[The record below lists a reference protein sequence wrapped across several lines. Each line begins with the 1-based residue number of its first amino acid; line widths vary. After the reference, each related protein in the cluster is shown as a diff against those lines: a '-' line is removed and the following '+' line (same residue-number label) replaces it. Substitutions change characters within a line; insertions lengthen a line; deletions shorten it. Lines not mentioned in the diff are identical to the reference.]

1 MRDLAG
7 GNGGQGGEARR
18 ERRRS
23 AAAKEHALEDHPV
36 AFVRRRDTR
45 IVLVVLR
52 RVGIGIVVEDIR
64 RYDGLARTA
73 REFERVVVAESD
85 AEYVLLIPDRDEQR
99 AVVYLRR
106 AGVDLELHG
115 PCAVCLK
122 LHGLFGVDVRVERRL
137 AAREGIAVVAP
148 GVRRGIEKRCA
159 DGPVA
164 ERAETA
170 SRRPFAV
177 AEIAF
182 LVRVDVAR
190 ARGAAV
196 VAIRLARRAVHDF
209 KRRLGDVL
217 RRLGELSL
225 VVVVDVQH
233 GVRDDHLAHRGLAP
247 REVRVPEQ
255 AIVAR
260 ERREVVSVCVAVA
273 LRIHLCRLRIVD
285 HALVVAA
292 DVVVDGVRHFAGVH
306 PAREVPH
313 QAVVVGRDAHRRRI
327 LVGATA
333 EERELLVEKRRHLV
347 VEAEQGGGQSAVVKL
362 EAGHL
367 HRVEVGAEADRRIEG
382 IGVRLVPEEVVEVGQ
397 PGNGELELLVRVRIA
412 DAELERHGLG
422 LGKDGL
428 VELYEADARQV
439 VLVEGHV
446 ALVGRAGLADH
457 RNRSLGLVFHEVAHA
472 LRKGR
477 HVVQHALHPP
487 LGERRRIGP
496 LRPLEAHHRIGRRAR
511 GGRAVAHRVV
521 GVDHVGERVAL
532 LAYHEPRKAVG
543 RRELLRV
550 FVFEVRG
557 HHAVGAR
564 AALAPLE
571 DVVFRRARER
581 FRVDDRELLRKEVEG
596 ILARD
601 DPARVV
607 LGHDLEEVHVDRV
620 AGRDAHQLVRR
631 VVLDDRHVVGG
642 AHREYRVVVARLVVD
657 DVFGGGDGTVPRRL
671 DPPLRKRVDGG
682 APRGLARVARRLVHE
697 RL

>member
-1 MRDLAG
+1 MA
-7 GNGGQGGEARR
+7 
-18 ERRRS
+18 
-23 AAAKEHALEDHPV
+23 
-36 AFVRRRDTR
+36 VR
-45 IVLVVLR
+45 
-52 RVGIGIVVEDIR
+52 
-64 RYDGLARTA
+64 
-73 REFERVVVAESD
+73 
-85 AEYVLLIPDRDEQR
+85 
-99 AVVYLRR
+99 
-106 AGVDLELHG
+106 
-115 PCAVCLK
+115 
-122 LHGLFGVDVRVERRL
+122 
-137 AAREGIAVVAP
+137 
-148 GVRRGIEKRCA
+148 
-159 DGPVA
+159 
-164 ERAETA
+164 
-170 SRRPFAV
+170 
-177 AEIAF
+177 
-182 LVRVDVAR
+182 
-190 ARGAAV
+190 
-196 VAIRLARRAVHDF
+196 
-209 KRRLGDVL
+209 
-217 RRLGELSL
+217 
-225 VVVVDVQH
+225 
-233 GVRDDHLAHRGLAP
+233 
-247 REVRVPEQ
+247 
-255 AIVAR
+255 
-260 ERREVVSVCVAVA
+260 VAVA
-273 LRIHLCRLRIVD
+273 LRIHLGRLRIVD
-285 HALVVAA
+285 HALVVAT

-313 QAVVVGRDAHRRRI
+313 QAVVVRRDAHRRRV
-327 LVGATA
+327 LVGASA

-457 RNRSLGLVFHEVAHA
+457 RDRGLGLVFREVAHA
-472 LRKGR
+472 LRKRR

-487 LGERRRIGP
+487 FGERRRIGP
-496 LRPLEAHHRIGRRAR
+496 LGPLVAHHRKGRRAV

-532 LAYHEPRKAVG
+532 LADHETRKAVG

-550 FVFEVRG
+550 FVVEVGG

-607 LGHDLEEVHVDRV
+607 FGHDPEEVHVDRV
-620 AGRDAHQLVRR
+620 ACRDAHQPVRR

-642 AHREYRVVVARLVVD
+642 AHREDRVVVARLVVD
-657 DVFGGGDGTVPRRL
+657 DVLGGGDGTVPRRL

-682 APRGLARVARRLVHE
+682 APRGLARFARRLVHE
-697 RL
+697 RLERFAFRVGKDVHVEERNAARIVLALAFELEAVRHFRRRVEVEALGDGRRQAVERPLPLPERRVAARPLLDAEVGDGRRNRRVGRDGESGGLRHRRVEEDGRRVTLRIRRRPHDANRLRVPDFRQAGRRRCERTPDFHLRHFLRPFDGPSPGGRLGSQRIPGRHLPVQERKPRHGFAHGRPA